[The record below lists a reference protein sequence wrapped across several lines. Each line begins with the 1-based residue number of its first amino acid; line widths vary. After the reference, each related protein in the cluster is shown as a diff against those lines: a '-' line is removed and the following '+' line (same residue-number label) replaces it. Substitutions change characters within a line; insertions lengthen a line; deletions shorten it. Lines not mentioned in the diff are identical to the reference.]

1 MSLGNVSIARIQPLS
16 YNASSRHLPN
26 VLEPVLSLTK
36 PRIQIPHVFVLLTM
50 VILACAAFTWIVP
63 SGEYQRE
70 TKVVQGHERTLL
82 MPGTFQHLD
91 KHYSLQALLLGDE
104 VEGKASPVGLHG
116 FLTAIPRGLE
126 AAADIIFFIFIIGGA
141 FGILQ
146 RTGVIT
152 ATLGRLLDK
161 LGDRGPLLTVVLM
174 FVMAAGGS
182 TLGMGEEFIPLIPV
196 FLIVSKR
203 LGYDRIFAMAM
214 VFVAA
219 QVGFA
224 ASTTNPF
231 TVNVAQ
237 GIAELPLS
245 SGLTLRIVF
254 FFCALTLAVIYLLR
268 YAARI
273 KADPSASL
281 MAGDPFDLDE
291 GTGTVGEFGGRHR
304 AIILVCGAIFGFILF
319 AVQRY
324 GWWMADMAGGFFLM
338 GIAAMLLARLPL
350 AEASKAFV
358 KGMEEMVVAA
368 LVVGFARGISV
379 VMADGMIMDTVIHG
393 AAGLLGQVPRYVAVL
408 GMMGFESVLNLL
420 IPSGS
425 GQAAVTVPLMAPLA
439 DILGLTRQTAVLA
452 FTCGDGFS
460 NTIIPTSGI
469 LMAMLALAKIPYGTW
484 LRFMLPLFL
493 QLMALSSV
501 FLIIAVAINYT

>member
-1 MSLGNVSIARIQPLS
+1 MSH
-16 YNASSRHLPN
+16 SR
-26 VLEPVLSLTK
+26 
-36 PRIQIPHVFVLLTM
+36 PRFKIPHVFVLLTL
-50 VILACAAFTWIVP
+50 VIAVCAVSTWIVP
-63 SGEYQRE
+63 SGQYERE
-70 TKVVQGHERTLL
+70 TKEIDGHERTLL
-82 MPGTFQHLD
+82 VPGTFEHLE
-91 KHYSLQALLLGDE
+91 KNYSVQGLLLGDE
-104 VEGKASPVGLHG
+104 IEGKATPVGLHG

-152 ATLGRLLDK
+152 AAVGKLLGRLTH
-161 LGDRGPLLTVVLM
+161 RGALLTVVM
-174 FVMAAGGS
+174 MAVFAVGGS

-196 FLIVSKR
+196 FLIVAKR
-203 LGYDRIFAMAM
+203 LGYDRIYAMAL

-219 QVGFA
+219 ETGFA

-237 GIAELPLS
+237 GIAEIPLS
-245 SGLTLRIVF
+245 SGLTLRILF
-254 FFCALTLAVIYLLR
+254 FCCALTLAAAYVLR
-268 YAARI
+268 YAARV
-273 KADPSASL
+273 KADPARSL
-281 MAGDPFDLDE
+281 MAGDPFELDE
-291 GTGTVGEFGGRHR
+291 GEGDVGEFSGRHL
-304 AIILVCGAIFGFILF
+304 AVLVSSMAIFGFILF

-324 GWWMADMAGGFFLM
+324 DWWMADMAGGFFLM
-338 GIAAMLLARLPL
+338 GIVAMLLARLPL

-379 VMADGMIMDTVIHG
+379 VLADGFIMDTVIHG
-393 AAGLLGQVPRYVAVL
+393 AASVLSHVPRYVAVI
-408 GMMGFESVLNLL
+408 GMLGFESSLNLL

-460 NTIIPTSGI
+460 NTVIPTSGI

-484 LRFMLPLFL
+484 LRFMIPLFL

-501 FLIIAVAINYT
+501 FLIIAVAIDYT

>member
-1 MSLGNVSIARIQPLS
+1 VSV
-16 YNASSRHLPN
+16 SRSRFK
-26 VLEPVLSLTK
+26 V
-36 PRIQIPHVFVLLTM
+36 PHVFVLLTG
-50 VILACAAFTWIVP
+50 VILASSILTWIIP
-63 SGEYQRE
+63 SGSYERQ
-70 TKVVQGHERTLL
+70 TKVIDGHERTLL
-82 MPGTFQHLD
+82 VPGTFEHVE
-91 KHYSLQALLLGDE
+91 KHFSVKGALLDDP
-104 VEGKASPVGLHG
+104 VEGKASPIGLKG

-152 ATLGRLLDK
+152 AAIGRLLRK

-174 FVMAAGGS
+174 VVMAAGGS

-196 FLIVSKR
+196 FLIVSKK
-203 LGYDRIFAMAM
+203 LGYDRIYGMAL

-219 QVGFA
+219 ETGFA

-237 GIAELPLS
+237 GIAELPLN
-245 SGLTLRIVF
+245 SGIPLRIVF
-254 FFCALTLAVIYLLR
+254 FCCAMTISVVYLLR
-268 YAARI
+268 YGARL
-273 KADPSASL
+273 KADPANSF
-281 MAGDPFDLDE
+281 MKDGPFVLDD
-291 GTGTVGEFGGRHR
+291 GHTDDQAYGSHHT
-304 AIILVCGAIFGFILF
+304 AIILVCSAIFGFILF

-338 GIAAMLLARLPL
+338 GIAAMLIARLPL
-350 AEASKAFV
+350 DEATDAFV
-358 KGMEEMVVAA
+358 DGMRDMVVAA

-379 VMADGMIMDTVIHG
+379 VLADAQVMDTIVHG
-393 AAGLLGQVPRYVAVL
+393 AATLLTKVPRYLAAI
-408 GMMGFESVLNLL
+408 GMLSFESTLNLL

-425 GQAAVTVPLMAPLA
+425 GQAAVTMPLMAPLS
-439 DILGLTRQTAVLA
+439 DILGINRQVAVLA

-469 LMAMLALAKIPYGTW
+469 LMAMLALAKIPYTTW
-484 LRFMLPLFL
+484 LRFMFPLFL
-493 QLMALSSV
+493 MLMALSSV
-501 FLIIAVAINYT
+501 FLVIAVAIGYS